1 MQIIPTAEECSNIIL
16 GVYAGASFYNTFDKI
31 LYDKN
36 RLFIRHPI
44 DISTIEN
51 LNDLLTKIQ
60 SHWNKQNSHDLK
72 IYASQNIDL
81 INTLLKKP
89 IENYKKFILS
99 LNIKGIQNTKISK
112 ILHILKPNEFPMLDP
127 VQGKFLIRNY
137 NKNSREHLVKAIEA
151 FYKYHKNNIQKIKE
165 IEGILV
171 DSFGVHISCLRV
183 SELLLW
189 IQTQLSL
196 KDIKKTLIETC
207 ITCRST

>member
-1 MQIIPTAEECSNIIL
+1 
-16 GVYAGASFYNTFDKI
+16 
-31 LYDKN
+31 
-36 RLFIRHPI
+36 
-44 DISTIEN
+44 
-51 LNDLLTKIQ
+51 
-60 SHWNKQNSHDLK
+60 
-72 IYASQNIDL
+72 
-81 INTLLKKP
+81 
-89 IENYKKFILS
+89 
-99 LNIKGIQNTKISK
+99 
-112 ILHILKPNEFPMLDP
+112 MLDP